1 MIGKTPNYNKGALTM
16 RTDEKAKSKTLRKTL
31 YFQAVESKDY
41 GTKAY
46 FFTDDDDSIY
56 VHYQISISRIK
67 TAAGIREARLWNSMV
82 SKLKKGDRVLA
93 AVVKRQM
100 NNCEYAETA
109 IYYNVDKIL
118 KVF

>member
-1 MIGKTPNYNKGALTM
+1 M
-16 RTDEKAKSKTLRKTL
+16 RTDEKSKSKTLRKTL
-31 YFQAVESKDY
+31 YFQTVENKDY

-67 TAAGIREARLWNSMV
+67 TSAGIKEARLWYSMAN
-82 SKLKKGDRVLA
+82 KLKPGQKVLA
-93 AVVKRQM
+93 AVVKREM
-100 NNCEYAETA
+100 NNCEYAEKS

-118 KVF
+118 KVL

>member
-1 MIGKTPNYNKGALTM
+1 M
-16 RTDEKAKSKTLRKTL
+16 RTDEKSRSKAIRKVL
-31 YFQAVESKDY
+31 YFQTMENKDY
-41 GTKAY
+41 GTKVF
-46 FFTDDDDSIY
+46 FFTDDEDNIY

-67 TAAGIREARLWNSMV
+67 TAAGIREARLWYSMAN
-82 SKLKKGDRVLA
+82 KLKQGDKVLA

-118 KVF
+118 KVL